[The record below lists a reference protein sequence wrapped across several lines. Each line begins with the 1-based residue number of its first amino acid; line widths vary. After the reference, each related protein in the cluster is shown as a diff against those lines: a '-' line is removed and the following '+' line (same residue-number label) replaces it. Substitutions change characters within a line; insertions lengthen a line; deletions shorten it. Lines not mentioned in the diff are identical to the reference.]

1 MLGLVVDGYL
11 LGVLVSLPV
20 GPVTITLIRRA
31 LTLGFWNAVAF
42 GGGSACADLFYIG
55 LVYFGIAPLLSEL
68 AWLRVM
74 LWGLGALWLA
84 WLGVDAIRSARRGIE
99 FGAAQGAD
107 NGFSS
112 YIAGVGVTL
121 LNPLTIVGW
130 IALGGG
136 FFSRHPETQM
146 LGGGLLA
153 LLAMIAGTMSH
164 VVVVSAVLATGR
176 RWLSPR
182 VVQGVS
188 AAAGAILLLIA
199 ASFLVSAVQGMIQ
212 GIPQPS
218 AGS

>member
-1 MLGLVVDGYL
+1 
-11 LGVLVSLPV
+11 
-20 GPVTITLIRRA
+20 
-31 LTLGFWNAVAF
+31 
-42 GGGSACADLFYIG
+42 
-55 LVYFGIAPLLSEL
+55 
-68 AWLRVM
+68 
-74 LWGLGALWLA
+74 
-84 WLGVDAIRSARRGIE
+84 
-99 FGAAQGAD
+99 
-107 NGFSS
+107 
-112 YIAGVGVTL
+112 

-136 FFSRHPETQM
+136 FFSRHTETHM
-146 LGGGLLA
+146 FGGGLLA

>member
-1 MLGLVVDGYL
+1 MGAG
-11 LGVLVSLPV
+11 
-20 GPVTITLIRRA
+20 R
-31 LTLGFWNAVAF
+31 AVA
-42 GGGSACADLFYIG
+42 G
-55 LVYFGIAPLLSEL
+55 L
-68 AWLRVM
+68 AWRRCHPQ
-74 LWGLGALWLA
+74 A
-84 WLGVDAIRSARRGIE
+84 ARRGVE

-107 NGFSS
+107 SRFSS
-112 YIAGVGVTL
+112 YVAGVGVTL

-136 FFSRHPETQM
+136 FFSRHPETQL

-153 LLAMIAGTMSH
+153 LLAIIAGTMSH
-164 VVVVSAVLATGR
+164 VVVLSAVLATGR

-199 ASFLVSAVQGMIQ
+199 ASFLVSAVQGMVQ
-212 GIPQPS
+212 GMPQPS